1 RLSHLLKMRDAT
13 NWALENQVV
22 DLARKY
28 KVGTAV
34 KYSALIYKAF
44 KKGHPGILFK
54 DAALVLAREAG
65 KRWVL
70 VYLHDKIAVE
80 ANWVYKSK

>member
-1 RLSHLLKMRDAT
+1 MV
-13 NWALENQVV
+13 E
-22 DLARKY
+22 LARKY

-34 KYSALIYKAF
+34 KYTALIYKAF
-44 KKGHPGILFK
+44 KKSHPGILFK

-80 ANWVYKSK
+80 ADWVYKPK